1 MPKGQ
6 KRKFRTP
13 EGIINQ
19 IYCRDDGFIKNQ
31 NKKKQK
37 KKKKKKPNGGGGEHL
52 IKTERMLSI
61 D

>member
-31 NKKKQK
+31 NKRMKRTK
-37 KKKKKKPNGGGGEHL
+37 NLMGGEHL
-52 IKTERMLSI
+52 IKTERILSI